1 MYIYQSSS
9 YVYSEATDAAA
20 PKENR
25 SAAES
30 AIPRNEMTKLFAMPS
45 AAMSTAIVTT
55 ANRMLPV
62 TMSTAVSSRNRKTN
76 VSTSAILFSSKN
88 LILNLLASM

>member
-1 MYIYQSSS
+1 
-9 YVYSEATDAAA
+9 
-20 PKENR
+20 
-25 SAAES
+25 
-30 AIPRNEMTKLFAMPS
+30 MTKLFAMPS

-76 VSTSAILFSSKN
+76 VSTSAIRFSSKN